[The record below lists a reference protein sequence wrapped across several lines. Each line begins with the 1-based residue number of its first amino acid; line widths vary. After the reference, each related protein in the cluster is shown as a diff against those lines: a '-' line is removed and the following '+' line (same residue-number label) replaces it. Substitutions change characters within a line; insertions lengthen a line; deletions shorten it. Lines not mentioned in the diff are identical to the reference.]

1 MTKIRLARTGATHQ
15 PHYRIVVTDSR
26 NRRDGRFIEIL
37 GAYHPIQ
44 GGEVTVNQER
54 AAYWIS
60 VGAQP
65 SNTVIGLLTRG
76 GVKHDFSVRRKPQR
90 TKAVTE
96 EVAAAKPAET
106 AEAIEEVVAVEKS
119 DEMVEE
125 QPLSD
130 QAAEAESETPSQPEA
145 VETAEESAE

>member
-1 MTKIRLARTGATHQ
+1 MTKIRLARTGSTHQ

-37 GAYHPIQ
+37 GAYHPLQ

-65 SNTVIGLLTRG
+65 SNTVIGLLTKG
-76 GVKHDFSVRRKPQR
+76 GVKHGYAVRRKPER
-90 TKAVTE
+90 KAEVE
-96 EVAAAKPAET
+96 AQPEVAEERLASPEATEAGD
-106 AEAIEEVVAVEKS
+106 EAIT
-119 DEMVEE
+119 D

-130 QAAEAESETPSQPEA
+130 EAAAEAAETPTEEP
-145 VETAEESAE
+145 TA

>member
-1 MTKIRLARTGATHQ
+1 MTKIRLARTGSTHQ

-44 GGEVTVNQER
+44 GGEVTLNQDR
-54 AAYWIS
+54 AAYWLS

-65 SNTVIGLLTRG
+65 SNTVIGLLNKAK
-76 GVKHDFSVRRKPQR
+76 VKHGFSVRRKPERQPEA
-90 TKAVTE
+90 KAVEPEAEIEATE
-96 EVAAAKPAET
+96 EVATP
-106 AEAIEEVVAVEKS
+106 EATEAGDQAIA
-119 DEMVEE
+119 E

-130 QAAEAESETPSQPEA
+130 QAAEAASETP
-145 VETAEESAE
+145 VEESASPDSDQA